1 MGKKILYISYDGMTD
16 PLGQSQVLPYIVGL
30 SKLGYEFTL
39 ISCEKME
46 RFEQNADKIKS
57 ICKAHDI
64 NWQPLPFTTF
74 PPVISK
80 LQDKN
85 RIRKLALEL
94 QQSIGFDM
102 VHCRSYI
109 AADIGNY
116 LKKKFGVKL
125 FFDMRG
131 FWVDER
137 IDGGIW
143 NLRNPFFRF
152 AYKYYKNK
160 EQEYIRNSDH
170 IISLTEAA
178 VQEIKKWEGY
188 EGAPFSVIP
197 CSADFELFE
206 LANTAKVETMKEK
219 LDIMKAS
226 KVISYLGSV
235 GTWYLLD
242 EMLLFFRTLLNSYPD
257 AIFLL
262 VTPEKPES
270 IFEKAA
276 SIGIEIS
283 SLRVVFS
290 PRDMVPDYLSVSDF
304 SLSFIKPAYSKI
316 ASSPTKLG
324 ELFAMGIPVVTNG
337 NVGDVEQ
344 IVNDLGG
351 GIVINEFSEATLTQ
365 VVDRLD
371 ELKNIDRLELRKK
384 ASEYYNLR
392 SAVEKYSLAYQ
403 SVFA

>member
-1 MGKKILYISYDGMTD
+1 MTD
-16 PLGQSQVLPYIVGL
+16 PLGQSQVLPYIAGL

-39 ISCEKME
+39 ISCEKEE
-46 RFEQNADKIKS
+46 RFEQNADKIKG
-57 ICKAHDI
+57 ICKANSI

-94 QQSIGFDM
+94 HRSVGFDM

-152 AYKYYKNK
+152 AYKYYKKK
-160 EQEYIRNSDH
+160 EQEYIRNSDY

-178 VQEIKKWEGY
+178 VKEIKNWEGY
-188 EGAPFSVIP
+188 DGAPFSVIP
-197 CSADFELFE
+197 CSADFELFD
-206 LANTAKVETMKEK
+206 LADSGKVEKMKEK
-219 LDIMKAS
+219 LGIANAS
-226 KVISYLGSV
+226 KVVSYLGSV

-242 EMLLFFRTLLNSYPD
+242 EMLLFFKMFLHTYPD
-257 AIFLL
+257 AVFLL
-262 VTPEKPES
+262 VTPEKPEF
-270 IFEKAA
+270 ILEKAE
-276 SIGIEIS
+276 SLGIEKT

-337 NVGDVEQ
+337 NVGDVEH

-351 GIVINEFSEATLTQ
+351 GIVINDFSDETLNQ
-365 VVDRLD
+365 VVDRIG
-371 ELKNIDRLELRKK
+371 ELQDIDRFTLRKK
-384 ASEYYNLR
+384 AGEYYNLQ
-392 SAVEKYSLAYQ
+392 SAVEKYSRAYQ